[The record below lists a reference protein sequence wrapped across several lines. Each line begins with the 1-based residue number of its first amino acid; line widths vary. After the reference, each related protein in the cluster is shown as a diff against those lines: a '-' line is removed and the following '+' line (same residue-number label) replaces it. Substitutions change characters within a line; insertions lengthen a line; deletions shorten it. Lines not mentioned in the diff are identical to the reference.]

1 MAFQQQFHHH
11 ANHVEYNTL
20 NAFHSP
26 PLWNNNRGYCTS
38 AYIVNGNEPKW
49 ALAIRTLNSINRKLS
64 LSAIATAARCTHGV
78 SVRRLTHIPGHSHA
92 CASRDD
98 RSAMCVW
105 NSYLKGV
112 RSTAAAL
119 WMRAALTMRAL
130 WPPWMRI
137 SPRAASPGQE
147 MFVLAKCNDDLSPFV
162 CVKRTQEMCGV
173 VFSSFGE
180 VFGCICSNMKLLVIF
195 TLLLE
200 WNKLC
205 VT

>member
-1 MAFQQQFHHH
+1 VPLFCSRHFNLKPQTEQMAFQQQFHHH

-26 PLWNNNRGYCTS
+26 PLWNIIEAT
-38 AYIVNGNEPKW
+38 AHLQIVNGNEPKW

-119 WMRAALTMRAL
+119 WMRVALTMRAL
-130 WPPWMRI
+130 WPPWMRQ
-137 SPRAASPGQE
+137 GQ
-147 MFVLAKCNDDLSPFV
+147 LPQAKKC
-162 CVKRTQEMCGV
+162 
-173 VFSSFGE
+173 SFLQS
-180 VFGCICSNMKLLVIF
+180 VMTTSRL
-195 TLLLE
+195 
-200 WNKLC
+200 LC
-205 VT
+205 V